1 MAEIKKVYKNWTA
14 YDVLNSDTVVDAVI
28 PSQSWNSWKFLTT
41 DGSDVSWA
49 TVDALPSQ
57 TSQSGKFLTT
67 DGTTASWANVDALPT
82 QTGQSWKFL
91 TTNWTTASWDNVEEW
106 ITKIFTLSST
116 SDLTTAQAALD
127 RYNNWWN
134 PIIKLNAL
142 LFNLH
147 YISSTWAYF
156 GRVYWTWDWVTTL
169 ISVGT
174 IVFTISSWS
183 VTAIENKN
191 NNINKSATAPTV
203 NDGTITLVI

>member
-67 DGTTASWANVDALPT
+67 NGTTASWANVDALPS

-91 TTNWTTASWDNVEEW
+91 TTNWTTASWANVPW
-106 ITKIFTLSST
+106 LQLDSSSPITVS
-116 SDLTTAQAALD
+116 
-127 RYNNWWN
+127 
-134 PIIKLNAL
+134 KL
-142 LFNLH
+142 
-147 YISSTWAYF
+147 
-156 GRVYWTWDWVTTL
+156 R
-169 ISVGT
+169 VGT
-174 IVFTISSWS
+174 EAQYSALATKSNDTIYM
-183 VTAIENKN
+183 
-191 NNINKSATAPTV
+191 TV
-203 NDGTITLVI
+203 